1 MQRRII
7 WTAVLAAAMWARL
20 PGAFADLAS
29 YIARPEPQYHWEKS
43 TETQQGFITVTDL
56 KLRSQ
61 VWRDIPWDH
70 TLRIYRPVAVKYPKT
85 ALLLITGGNP
95 GGDEAQ
101 LASVV
106 VSAAQAPVAILYNI
120 PNQPLFGNKTED
132 TLIAYTYEE
141 YLKSGDDTWPLLEP
155 MTKSAVKAMDALQ
168 AFSDQEWHE
177 KIEQFVV
184 IGASKR
190 GWTTYLTG
198 ASDPRVKAI
207 IPIVFDSL
215 HLEEQMPH
223 QLALWGAYSEE
234 IQPYTRLGIQQELKT
249 RRGRRLV
256 RLVDPWYYRGRLKM
270 PKLLIN
276 GANDRYWP
284 TDATSLYWDDLP
296 GEKSLLYVPNSGH
309 KIEDVSRVITT
320 AVAFF
325 RHVAG
330 DTKFPRL
337 TFENSGKGDTRTL
350 RIRSSVKPTEARL
363 WVAHS
368 DSFDL
373 RDSKWESSPMRT
385 DGEAFVGDVS
395 VPQKGSVAWFGEL
408 VFAGPAGPYVL
419 STPSHIA
426 PNPVSR
432 SARRELPAA
441 RNRST
446 ERSPARAG

>member
-1 MQRRII
+1 MHRRTTTWGAI
-7 WTAVLAAAMWARL
+7 LGAALWLVSGGAR
-20 PGAFADLAS
+20 ADLAS
-29 YIARPEPQYHWEKS
+29 YIARPESQYHWEKAS
-43 TETQQGFITVTDL
+43 ETQEGFITVTDL

-61 VWRDIPWDH
+61 VWRGIPWDH
-70 TLRIYRPVAVKYPKT
+70 TLRIYRPVKVKYPRT

-95 GGDEAQ
+95 GGEEAQ
-101 LASVV
+101 LATLVA
-106 VSAAQAPVAILYNI
+106 SAAQAPVAILYNI
-120 PNQPLFGNKTED
+120 PNQPLFGGKTED
-132 TLIAYTYEE
+132 DLIAYTCAE

-168 AFSDQEWHE
+168 AFSEQDWKE

-215 HLEEQMPH
+215 KLEAQMPH
-223 QLALWGAYSEE
+223 QEALWGEYSEQ
-234 IQPYTRLGIQQELKT
+234 IQPFTQLGIQRELST

-256 RLVDPWYYRGRLKM
+256 RLVDPWYYRKKLKM

-284 TDATSLYWDDLP
+284 TDATSLYWKDLP

-309 KIEDVSRVITT
+309 KIEDVSRVIAT
-320 AVAFF
+320 ATAFF
-325 RHVAG
+325 RHVTGNG
-330 DTKFPRL
+330 DFPRL
-337 TFENSGKGDTRTL
+337 TSENSGKGETRTL
-350 RIRSSVKPTEARL
+350 RVQSSVKPTEARL
-363 WVAHS
+363 WVARS
-368 DSFDL
+368 DTFDL
-373 RDSKWESSPMRT
+373 RDSKWESSPMRAEG
-385 DGEAFVGDVS
+385 DAYAGEVT

-408 VFAGPAGPYVL
+408 VFAGPAGPFSL

-426 PNPVSR
+426 PDPVNR
-432 SARRELPAA
+432 NARPEPPAA
-441 RNRST
+441 GNP
-446 ERSPARAG
+446 SPK